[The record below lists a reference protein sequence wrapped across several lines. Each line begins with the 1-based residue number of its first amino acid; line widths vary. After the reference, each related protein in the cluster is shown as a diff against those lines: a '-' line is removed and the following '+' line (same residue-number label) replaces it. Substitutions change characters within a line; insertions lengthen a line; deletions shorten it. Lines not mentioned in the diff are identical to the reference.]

1 MIGGIVLSAVLWGRI
16 RATRPIPVLVF
27 VGALVGSVLGAKVGY
42 LLCESPFRYGRP
54 DYWVNLLVGRTVIGG
69 ILGGYLGVEWGKW
82 QSGYRPP
89 TGDVFALVV
98 PLGIAVGRIGCYL
111 NGCCPGLPC
120 EPTWYALR
128 DAAGTLRYP
137 SSLVEAAFQVAFVGA
152 AFVVFRRG
160 MLRGQLFHLY
170 MITYGLFRMA
180 HELYRDTPRI
190 GPVGT
195 YQLLAA
201 VLVAFGI
208 ERFVRRARSTQPC
221 SVDAGATVH

>member
-1 MIGGIVLSAVLWGRI
+1 MIGGIVLSAMLWGRI

-27 VGALVGSVLGAKVGY
+27 VGALMGSVLGAKVGY
-42 LLCESPFRYGRP
+42 LVCELPFRYARP
-54 DYWVNLLVGRTVIGG
+54 DFWVNLLVGRTVIGG

-82 QSGYRPP
+82 QSGYRPA
-89 TGDVFALVV
+89 TGDVFALVA

-111 NGCCPGLPC
+111 HGCCPGLAC
-120 EPTWYALR
+120 EPAWYAVR

-137 SSLVEAAFQVAFVGA
+137 ASLVEAAFQVAFVGV

-160 MLRGQLFHLY
+160 MLRGQLFHVY
-170 MITYGLFRMA
+170 MIAYGLFRVA
-180 HELYRDTPRI
+180 HELYRDTPRL

-201 VLVAFGI
+201 VLVVFGV
-208 ERFVRRARSTQPC
+208 ERFLRRIRCTQP
-221 SVDAGATVH
+221 SPVHAGAHVN